1 MKSIK
6 KYKAFIKN
14 YLLNKKSYQFLVKDW
29 IELKDMKLASQLL
42 ATTRFSRN
50 VAPILHPPIPN
61 KKILVIAP
69 HPDDEIFGAG
79 GTLIQAIQAG
89 SEVKTLYL
97 TRGNAKSAAVAES
110 EAQTVADKL
119 GYKIEFMNYHAGQLP
134 VDDDCVK
141 QFSDIVNAYS
151 PDILF
156 IPFCLDDHDDHRRAS
171 HILLLAN
178 KKHPFASEIEI
189 WAYQVYTSVIPSVV
203 VDITSVASQKE
214 SAIRLW
220 KSQMEKRDWVQFS
233 LGLNAHNVRY
243 LPYNKPGGYAETF
256 FVLPLTAYLEL
267 CSNYFLSDNNASYY
281 NPAYF

>member
-119 GYKIEFMNYHAGQLP
+119 GYKIEFMNY
-134 VDDDCVK
+134 
-141 QFSDIVNAYS
+141 
-151 PDILF
+151 
-156 IPFCLDDHDDHRRAS
+156 
-171 HILLLAN
+171 
-178 KKHPFASEIEI
+178 
-189 WAYQVYTSVIPSVV
+189 
-203 VDITSVASQKE
+203 
-214 SAIRLW
+214 
-220 KSQMEKRDWVQFS
+220 
-233 LGLNAHNVRY
+233 
-243 LPYNKPGGYAETF
+243 
-256 FVLPLTAYLEL
+256 
-267 CSNYFLSDNNASYY
+267 
-281 NPAYF
+281 